1 MAVGLKSNTND
12 GITKAQHTAPE
23 SFTPP
28 PPHTHTILLPHP
40 PPFKVTMNE
49 FQTLPITTA
58 QEKMLATLALRCQLR
73 EEASYGSQLMRPTRD
88 TIHLRCPIN
97 GEKKLTQND
106 NNYHL
111 L

>member
-12 GITKAQHTAPE
+12 GILHTVPL

-28 PPHTHTILLPHP
+28 PKHTVLLPHP

-73 EEASYGSQLMRPTRD
+73 EEASCGSQLMRPTRD